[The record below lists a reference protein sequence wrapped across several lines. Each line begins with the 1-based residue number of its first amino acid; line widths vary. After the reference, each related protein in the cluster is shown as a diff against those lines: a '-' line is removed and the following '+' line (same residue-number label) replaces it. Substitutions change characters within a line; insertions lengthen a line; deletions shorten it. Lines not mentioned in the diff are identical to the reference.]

1 MPNEDLST
9 LQAAIEHDVKA
20 YSDTFVRANHENDPS
35 LMRPWMHLPVLILGT
50 GAALALTTL
59 EEVDARYAEGVAAL
73 RDTDYANSLLSD
85 FEITVLNPTTAFVLC
100 HCVRSNVDGS
110 VHQEFEASYVVVKGP
125 DRWQIASLIPRR

>member
-50 GAALALTTL
+50 GTALALTTL
-59 EEVDARYAEGVAAL
+59 EDVDARYAEGVAAL
-73 RDTDYANSLLSD
+73 RRTDYANSLLSD

-100 HCVRSNVDGS
+100 HCVRSNADGS

-125 DRWQIASLIPRR
+125 DRWQIASLIPRG